1 MRWQGGLTA
10 RYRSIT
16 TPVPDHYK
24 VPGQTMAPIP
34 AHNQVPEHKRSGTIS
49 QGMKKFLKIVKW
61 TFVLL
66 FASSILAVIAYR
78 FIPVVA
84 TPLMFIR
91 CFEQISDGESVKL
104 HHSWVS
110 LDDMPASMPV
120 AVMSS
125 EDQNFLKHHGFD
137 YGAIERAAKEN
148 VRGRRIR
155 GGSTISQ
162 QTAKNVFLWPGR
174 SWVRKGFEAYFTF
187 LIELFWSKQRI
198 MEVYL
203 NSIEMGDGI
212 YGVEAVAEQHF
223 NCTASELTRADCALI
238 AATLPNPRHFSSKNP
253 GPYMRKRQRWIL
265 HQMTYMPAFPR

>member
-1 MRWQGGLTA
+1 
-10 RYRSIT
+10 
-16 TPVPDHYK
+16 
-24 VPGQTMAPIP
+24 
-34 AHNQVPEHKRSGTIS
+34 
-49 QGMKKFLKIVKW
+49 
-61 TFVLL
+61 
-66 FASSILAVIAYR
+66 
-78 FIPVVA
+78 
-84 TPLMFIR
+84 
-91 CFEQISDGESVKL
+91 
-104 HHSWVS
+104 
-110 LDDMPASMPV
+110 MPV

-223 NCTASELTRADCALI
+223 NCTASELTGRLCPDSRDTAKSAPFQLEEPWPLH
-238 AATLPNPRHFSSKNP
+238 AQTATLDTASDDIHAGISTINLRLYSRSKAVSN
-253 GPYMRKRQRWIL
+253 G
-265 HQMTYMPAFPR
+265 